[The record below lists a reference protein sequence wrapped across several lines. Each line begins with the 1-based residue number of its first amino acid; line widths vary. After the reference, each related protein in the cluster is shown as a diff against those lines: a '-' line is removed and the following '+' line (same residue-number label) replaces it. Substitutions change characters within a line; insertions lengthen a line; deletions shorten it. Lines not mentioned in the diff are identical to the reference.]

1 MKRRGRGEKK
11 RKEEEGRRK
20 RKFGAIFVCRETS
33 VKSYALLKIFLCVI
47 FLKDSSVTSSVT
59 ITKEVKITIVIT
71 IVFLGLPRHS
81 DSTCRPRGSLLIVQ
95 DRYETSYPLCMA
107 PSGFIGRGP

>member
-11 RKEEEGRRK
+11 EKRR
-20 RKFGAIFVCRETS
+20 RGGERES
-33 VKSYALLKIFLCVI
+33 LWPFCMSGNFCKILCFIKIFLYVT

-59 ITKEVKITIVIT
+59 LTKEVKITIVIT

-95 DRYETSYPLCMA
+95 DSYETSYPLCMA